1 MLLSHRRRLLAAR
14 ASCSRCTRILV
25 VLAGSVVAST
35 LATIPAR
42 AQTYTGAEVK
52 AATDSSLDVMK
63 DHVQFQATQDRYDAM
78 LGYFAFTD
86 RFAPM
91 KFANADGT
99 KTSKVA
105 NRAATM
111 IGGGY
116 GSTSKFGVYV
126 GAWSDIITIAPGKN
140 ADPALQGYV
149 FGGLAAYGFQA
160 SYGGFVSDKLQGLD
174 PYGNF
179 NPQGG
184 ANAGYTYVPGAG
196 YSVST
201 PGAAKDAISVYH
213 TSGASL
219 ILIRRNYPSEPGS
232 PTKFGEV
239 RAQLQPLKQWL
250 DEKFGLPIV
259 AVQQLKS
266 DIDAYSSPKQI
277 VANAVAPTVDS
288 VKKPIEVE
296 FGSDNLLA
304 SGIRA
309 HAVMRFSPSGF
320 RARAELGAYH
330 DFPWGTAAFRSFL
343 FARDTQVNASLDAF
357 AQWSIIPA
365 SPPGESLGF
374 PIAVAASYSF
384 NSPESDTFVPL
395 PYAHVFGAQVII
407 GVPDVAKRLVPIVR
421 AKREAKDAK
430 DTKVTK
436 PEPAQPS
443 VSP

>member
-1 MLLSHRRRLLAAR
+1 MVRRAYMRSARGVGLLAGLLAA
-14 ASCSRCTRILV
+14 
-25 VLAGSVVAST
+25 ST
-35 LATIPAR
+35 LVATRAR
-42 AQTYTGAEVK
+42 AQATYTGAEVK
-52 AATDSSLDVMK
+52 VAADSSLDVMK

-91 KFANADGT
+91 KFASADGS
-99 KTSKVA
+99 KTSKVG

-111 IGGGY
+111 IGGGL
-116 GSTSKFGVYV
+116 GSTSGFGFYL
-126 GAWSDIITIAPGKN
+126 GAWSDIITLGPVKN
-140 ADPALQGYV
+140 PDPAIQGYV

-184 ANAGYTYVPGAG
+184 ASAGYTYVPGAG
-196 YSVST
+196 YNVST
-201 PGAAKDAISVYH
+201 PGAAKDALSVYH

-219 ILIRRNYPSEPGS
+219 IVIRRNYPSEPGS

-277 VANAVAPTVDS
+277 VANAVSPTVDAA
-288 VKKPIEVE
+288 KKPIELE

-309 HAVMRFSPSGF
+309 HAVMRFASSGF

-357 AQWSIIPA
+357 AQWSIIKAP
-365 SPPGESLGF
+365 PPGEALGF
-374 PIAVAASYSF
+374 PISVSVSYSF

-395 PYAHVFGAQVII
+395 PYAHVFGAQVIV

-421 AKREAKDAK
+421 PKRETKDAK
-430 DTKVTK
+430 DKNVTR